1 MYLSLQITTVDRYQG
16 QQNDYIILSLVRT
29 KTVGHLRDVRRLIV
43 AMSRAR
49 LGLYVFARVSLFQNC
64 FELRPAFSQVNIIIM
79 TFLKKAWLFNQIL
92 HYSPRHLFVSLSIDS
107 TTAFPFTQLSL
118 PRAIFP
124 HCLFEFLYQA

>member
-1 MYLSLQITTVDRYQG
+1 MHTHSFFHKNNTTDIEYDSNFYLTNPQYPFKTLRFSYVFTYSPLYLQITTVDRYQG

-64 FELRPAFSQVNIIIM
+64 FELRPAFSQV
-79 TFLKKAWLFNQIL
+79 LCCVA
-92 HYSPRHLFVSLSIDS
+92 S
-107 TTAFPFTQLSL
+107 
-118 PRAIFP
+118 
-124 HCLFEFLYQA
+124 